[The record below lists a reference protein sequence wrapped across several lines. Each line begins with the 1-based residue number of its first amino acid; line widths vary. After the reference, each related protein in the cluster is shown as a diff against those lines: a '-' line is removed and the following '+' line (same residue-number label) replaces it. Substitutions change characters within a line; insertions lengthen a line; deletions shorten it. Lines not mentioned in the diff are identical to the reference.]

1 MSVWCIDSI
10 ICYLAALD
18 LSDED
23 VDGPPVAPLRS
34 APSKEILV
42 PEENPRTDL
51 KNTLKG
57 KLYYVPLKG
66 TPPSSL
72 MEHSQTDAKTEVAKN
87 KPDEQCMVRPDEMTD
102 DDFEEICTEAIL
114 THIPEDFCECY
125 ESDDSQP
132 FDKDSGLESSSPK
145 PNPELTSNDQINELL
160 DENIGVAKICWRI
173 TRHVQTLERPKIEK
187 LPVEKIVSYPSLPRN
202 SIDYDPVLYH
212 CENFEQETDSEI
224 IESDNFEFSQVD
236 VVNFRPL
243 DTLDDLG
250 LQDCNLEVNEE
261 SGDEYSDFSDEGLTI
276 LDVGCAEND
285 LRDQKYPDEDQYSD
299 GFCAVDVDE
308 SVMDEPSQLYTKPYI
323 NLKIDWM

>member
-1 MSVWCIDSI
+1 M
-10 ICYLAALD
+10 D

-42 PEENPRTDL
+42 PEENPRSDL

-66 TPPSSL
+66 TPPSSCATI
-72 MEHSQTDAKTEVAKN
+72 EIDEPEVKMPKPEVTKN
-87 KPDEQCMVRPDEMTD
+87 KPDEMTD

-125 ESDDSQP
+125 ESDNMSHDEP
-132 FDKDSGLESSSPK
+132 FDKDSGLECSSTRPD
-145 PNPELTSNDQINELL
+145 PVRLEMTPVQTEAP
-160 DENIGVAKICWRI
+160 DENIGVAQICWRI
-173 TRHVQTLERPKIEK
+173 TRHVPTLERPKIQNQ
-187 LPVEKIVSYPSLPRN
+187 PIEKIESYPSLPRQ

-212 CENFEQETDSEI
+212 CENFEHDESSEI
-224 IESDNFEFSQVD
+224 IENDDFEFSQVD

-243 DTLDDLG
+243 DLDIPNDLENG
-250 LQDCNLEVNEE
+250 LENYDLEADVLGDNDFTDEE
-261 SGDEYSDFSDEGLTI
+261 TTI
-276 LDVGCAEND
+276 LDDPSVVHQGY
-285 LRDQKYPDEDQYSD
+285 LDEDGYSD
-299 GFCAVDVDE
+299 EFCTVEVDE

>member
-1 MSVWCIDSI
+1 M
-10 ICYLAALD
+10 D

-66 TPPSSL
+66 TPPSSV
-72 MEHSQTDAKTEVAKN
+72 MEHSQTEMKTEKTEVSKN
-87 KPDEQCMVRPDEMTD
+87 KPDERCVMRPDEMTD

-132 FDKDSGLESSSPK
+132 FDKDSGLESSCPK
-145 PNPELTSNDQINELL
+145 PEPEMTSNEPLNEIS

-173 TRHVQTLERPKIEK
+173 TRHVPTLERPEK
-187 LPVEKIVSYPSLPRN
+187 PAVEKIVGYPSLPRN

-212 CENFEQETDSEI
+212 CENFEHETDSEI

-243 DTLDDLG
+243 DTLDDLD
-250 LQDCNLEVNEE
+250 LEDCNLEVNER
-261 SGDEYSDFSDEGLTI
+261 SDDEYSDFSDEDLTI
-276 LDVGCAEND
+276 VDVGDVENEIS
-285 LRDQKYPDEDQYSD
+285 DQEYPGEDQYSD
-299 GFCAVDVDE
+299 EFCAVDVDE

>member
-1 MSVWCIDSI
+1 MSCHFVCYNRFYNL
-10 ICYLAALD
+10 YLAALD

-66 TPPSSL
+66 TPPSSCATI
-72 MEHSQTDAKTEVAKN
+72 EIDEPDVKIHKPEVTKN
-87 KPDEQCMVRPDEMTD
+87 KPDELTD

-125 ESDDSQP
+125 ESDNMSHDEP
-132 FDKDSGLESSSPK
+132 FDKDSGLECSSTRPD
-145 PNPELTSNDQINELL
+145 PVRPVQTEVP
-160 DENIGVAKICWRI
+160 DENIGVAQICWRI
-173 TRHVQTLERPKIEK
+173 TRHVPTLERPKIQN
-187 LPVEKIVSYPSLPRN
+187 PPIEKIESYPSLPRQ

-212 CENFEQETDSEI
+212 CENFEHEESSESHEMIETD
-224 IESDNFEFSQVD
+224 DFEFSQVD

-243 DTLDDLG
+243 DLDTQDDLENG
-250 LQDCNLEVNEE
+250 LEEYDLGCNDFTDEE
-261 SGDEYSDFSDEGLTI
+261 STI
-276 LDVGCAEND
+276 LDDPSVIHQG
-285 LRDQKYPDEDQYSD
+285 YSDEDE
-299 GFCAVDVDE
+299 FCTVEVDE
-308 SVMDEPSQLYTKPYI
+308 SVMEEPSQLYTKPYI

>member
-1 MSVWCIDSI
+1 M
-10 ICYLAALD
+10 D

-42 PEENPRTDL
+42 PEENPRNDL

-66 TPPSSL
+66 TPPSSC
-72 MEHSQTDAKTEVAKN
+72 MEIDQPEVQPEVTKN
-87 KPDEQCMVRPDEMTD
+87 KPDEMTD

-125 ESDDSQP
+125 ESDNMSYDEP

-145 PNPELTSNDQINELL
+145 PDSGPEVSGPEVP
-160 DENIGVAKICWRI
+160 DENIGVAQICWRI
-173 TRHVQTLERPKIEK
+173 TRHVPTLERPKIEK
-187 LPVEKIVSYPSLPRN
+187 PVRNPVQKIVSYPSSELPRQ

-212 CENFEQETDSEI
+212 CENFEHEENSEI
-224 IESDNFEFSQVD
+224 DDFEYSQVD

-243 DTLDDLG
+243 DLG
-250 LQDCNLEVNEE
+250 
-261 SGDEYSDFSDEGLTI
+261 T
-276 LDVGCAEND
+276 END
-285 LRDQKYPDEDQYSD
+285 LGSQTLDLEEFDLEGNDFTDEESTVLDVSDPTIYQGYPDEDNYSD
-299 GFCAVDVDE
+299 EFCTVEVDE

>member
-1 MSVWCIDSI
+1 M
-10 ICYLAALD
+10 
-18 LSDED
+18 SDED

-66 TPPSSL
+66 TPPSSCTESL
-72 MEHSQTDAKTEVAKN
+72 QPEVKTHQPEVTIETKN
-87 KPDEQCMVRPDEMTD
+87 KPDEMTD

-132 FDKDSGLESSSPK
+132 FDKDSGLSSTRPDPGISEMTTVETENAMP
-145 PNPELTSNDQINELL
+145 
-160 DENIGVAKICWRI
+160 DENIGVAQICWRI
-173 TRHVQTLERPKIEK
+173 TRHVPTLERPKIEK
-187 LPVEKIVSYPSLPRN
+187 PPLETVESYPSLPRQ

-212 CENFEQETDSEI
+212 CENFEHEESSENSEVIET
-224 IESDNFEFSQVD
+224 DNFEFSQVD

-243 DTLDDLG
+243 DLGTQNDLENGLDEYDLG
-250 LQDCNLEVNEE
+250 CNDFTDEE
-261 SGDEYSDFSDEGLTI
+261 STI
-276 LDVGCAEND
+276 LDDPSVIHQG
-285 LRDQKYPDEDQYSD
+285 YSDEDE
-299 GFCAVDVDE
+299 FCTVEVDE